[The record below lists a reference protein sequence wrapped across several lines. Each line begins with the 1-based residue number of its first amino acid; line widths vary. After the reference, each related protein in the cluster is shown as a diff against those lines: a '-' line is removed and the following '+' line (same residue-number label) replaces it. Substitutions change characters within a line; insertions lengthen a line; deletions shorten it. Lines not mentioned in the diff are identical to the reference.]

1 MARSSAA
8 VGISVKPISFNPH
21 RFPADVIRQAVW
33 LYFRFTLSIRDV
45 EELLAQRGIEVSRET
60 VRCWVIK
67 FGPLIAANLRRRRSP
82 PTGRWHLDEVF
93 VRIGGQKG
101 WLWRAVDDEGEV
113 LDVLVQKR
121 RNKAAALK
129 LLRRLLRNQGI
140 HPDTIT
146 TDKLASYSA
155 AVRELG
161 LKGVHRPGGLQANN
175 RAENSH
181 LPIRRRE
188 RKQQKFKSQGSA
200 QRFLSAHAAIYNCFN
215 VQEHLIRRST
225 LRTFRAAAHQAW
237 VEATVAA

>member
-1 MARSSAA
+1 MR
-8 VGISVKPISFNPH
+8 PISFKRH
-21 RFPADVIRQAVW
+21 RFPTEVIRQAVW

-45 EELLAQRGIEVSRET
+45 EALLAQRGIDVSRET
-60 VRCWVIK
+60 VRCRVIK
-67 FGPLIAANLRRRRSP
+67 LGPLIAANLRRRRSP
-82 PTGRWHLDEVF
+82 PTGRSHLDEMY
-93 VRIGGQKG
+93 VRIGGRKM

-140 HPDTIT
+140 HPGTIT
-146 TDKLASYSA
+146 TDKLASCGA

-161 LKGVHRPGGLQANN
+161 LKDVHRPGGMQANN

-181 LPIRRRE
+181 LPIRRRG

-200 QRFLSAHAAIYNCFN
+200 QRFLSAHAAVYNTFN
-215 VQEHLIRRST
+215 LQEHLIRRST
-225 LRTFRAAAHQAW
+225 LRTFRAAAHRAW
-237 VEATVAA
+237 TAATAAA